1 MQSHGLNG
9 DGYPCEGTPHDH
21 VNAELH
27 RQLRSAQLTVASLR
41 HRLDAAETAHQE
53 AEREATALRHRLQAS
68 RDNAD
73 ALEHDVK
80 RLRQLLSMGLGA
92 VGMC

>member
-9 DGYPCEGTPHDH
+9 DGYPCEGTAHDH
-21 VNAELH
+21 VNAEL
-27 RQLRSAQLTVASLR
+27 LRSAQLTVASLR

-53 AEREATALRHRLQAS
+53 AEREALELRHRLQAS

-73 ALEHDVK
+73 TLEHDVR